1 MDINRVENFTRE
13 FDSCRTYHRLSDSL
27 QERRQKL
34 IASFATWPTQSIDLK
49 PSIMTKEQIAAIAA
63 RAEFKSLSIRVA
75 DAPRAKEIRSTA
87 RTMEAVER
95 LKPRNCNCYC
105 RVPKGDTISV
115 FMKEQNELYAVCIK
129 RIPVF
134 SYL

>member
-1 MDINRVENFTRE
+1 
-13 FDSCRTYHRLSDSL
+13 
-27 QERRQKL
+27 
-34 IASFATWPTQSIDLK
+34 
-49 PSIMTKEQIAAIAA
+49 MTKEQIAAIAE

-129 RIPVF
+129 MIPVF